1 MGTELPCPVDL
12 IIPYQPGG
20 SLREANLHR
29 LMEHWLDTYEGLA
42 VHVGLL
48 GSDEPWCK
56 GRAIERAARHAQAP
70 VRIVAD
76 ADVWPDPACIADAV
90 RRLHSGRAP
99 WVVPHGKVYR
109 LDAATSSSW
118 APGGALGPCERAPYQ
133 GVPGGGVFAVRL
145 EDHRWVPM
153 DPRFV
158 GHGGQDIA
166 WAHTADTLLGRHVRL
181 RGPLVH
187 LHHEVQPSKDDPEQR
202 DANFRLM
209 RRYAGAAGKPS
220 QMARLVREAIVAYG
234 RDQIDA

>member
-1 MGTELPCPVDL
+1 MGTDLPCPVDL
-12 IIPYQPGG
+12 IIPYQGGG

-29 LMEHWLDTYEGLA
+29 LLDLWLDTFEGLR

-48 GSDEPWCK
+48 EEDAPWCK
-56 GRAIERAARHAQAP
+56 GEALRRAAEAAEAP

-76 ADVWPDPACIADAV
+76 ADVWPDPACIAEAV

-109 LDAATSSSW
+109 LDADSSRTW
-118 APGGALGPCERAPYQ
+118 EPGGPRGTYERLPYQ
-133 GVPGGGVFAVRL
+133 GVPGGGVFVIRP
-145 EDHRWVPM
+145 EDHRRVPM
-153 DPRFV
+153 DPRFI

-166 WAHTADTLLGRHVRL
+166 WAHAADTLLGRHVRL
-181 RGPLVH
+181 RGPLIH
-187 LHHEVQPSKDDPEQR
+187 LHHEVQPTKGDPVQGK
-202 DANFRLM
+202 ANFLLM

-234 RDQIDA
+234 RS